1 MTSVLN
7 VDTIADKAG
16 TGPVGL
22 TKQEGVKARL
32 MFDHVNTN
40 IKGSLNISS
49 VADTATGQYTPSF
62 TSNVTLGYATT
73 AASADTNNGQNDTS
87 VRGAVSSNTQVTTS
101 YKVLT
106 YKTTSGF
113 DDELTGSITSG
124 DLV

>member
-16 TGPVGL
+16 TGPVTL

-32 MFDHVNTN
+32 MFDQVNTN

-49 VADTATGQYTPSF
+49 VSDSATGQYVPTF

-73 AASADTNNGQNDTS
+73 AVSANTSSGQNDTS
-87 VRGAVSSNTQVTTS
+87 VRGAVSATTQLTTS

-106 YKTTSGF
+106 YTVTTAV

-124 DLV
+124 DLA